1 MKGKTSMA
9 KNGGNHQIIMAGV
22 GGQGILFSTKIV
34 STAAMMKGYDV
45 IGSETH
51 GMSQRGGSVISH
63 LKIGDFKSPLV
74 RNGDADILFTF
85 EQSELTR
92 NLPFLEKGGQI
103 LLNANDKF
111 SLPDSI
117 KETITSQAITIHTI
131 DANKEA
137 LKLKSPLIANLVV
150 LGFCSSLNIIP
161 ITGDEFKDAIRAICP
176 EKFLD
181 LNIRAFEA
189 GYGTE

>member
-1 MKGKTSMA
+1 MA